1 MKTKQL
7 RSKLNRQI
15 LDEASAWFVDFRVG
29 DVDST
34 ARERFDRWLRQSP
47 EHIRAYMEIA
57 KTYVDLPAHSPRRT
71 IDVQELIAAA
81 RVDGNV
87 LPFEDSARDLPDS
100 PATTSVQSPQALSG
114 TAGRRPRIRA
124 MTLAASIAIA
134 GTVILSFLFAL
145 NRSSTYT
152 TQIGERRSI
161 TLADGSTIDLN
172 SRSEV
177 RISYSKAERDVELVD
192 GQALFEVAKDKA
204 RPFIVRSGDTVMRA
218 VGTQFDVY
226 RKKSGTIVTVVEGRV
241 AVLQTHS
248 SEGREFDNG
257 GAPFLTE
264 GAAGIPKTAGPGS
277 VLPFPSTGNDEP
289 SAPVFVSAGEQ
300 VTVTDR
306 AIAAPS
312 PADVA
317 VAIAWVQHRLV
328 FDASRLSDV
337 IDDFN
342 RYNARQI
349 HIEDKALDD
358 FHVSGVYSSTDPASL
373 LRFLRSQ
380 AHIDVT
386 ETDREVRIGRK

>member
-1 MKTKQL
+1 
-7 RSKLNRQI
+7 
-15 LDEASAWFVDFRVG
+15 
-29 DVDST
+29 
-34 ARERFDRWLRQSP
+34 
-47 EHIRAYMEIA
+47 
-57 KTYVDLPAHSPRRT
+57 
-71 IDVQELIAAA
+71 
-81 RVDGNV
+81 
-87 LPFEDSARDLPDS
+87 
-100 PATTSVQSPQALSG
+100 
-114 TAGRRPRIRA
+114 
-124 MTLAASIAIA
+124 MTLAASIAIVGMA
-134 GTVILSFLFAL
+134 SLLFLFAL

-161 TLADGSTIDLN
+161 TLVDGSTIDLN

-177 RISYSKAERDVELVD
+177 RIRYSKAERDVELID
-192 GQALFEVAKDKA
+192 GQALFEVAKDKT

-226 RKKSGTIVTVVEGRV
+226 RKKNGTIVTVVEGRV
-241 AVLQTHS
+241 AVLQAHS
-248 SEGREFDNG
+248 RGGREFDNG
-257 GAPFLTE
+257 GAPFLND

-277 VLPFPSTGNDEP
+277 VLPYSSAGKVKQ

-300 VTVTDR
+300 VTVTDQ
-306 AIAAPS
+306 AIAAPA

-349 HIEDKALDD
+349 HIEDKALED

-380 AHIDVT
+380 AHIDVV